1 MTGAKQEPLSAS
13 WQGRQESYHHGIVSS
28 RTHVPTDKH
37 DTWMMVSTIDHNA
50 AIDGTVFL
58 AFFIASGYFNVSM
71 RRDEKTIT
79 VGTFKHTIAK
89 VA

>member
-1 MTGAKQEPLSAS
+1 L
-13 WQGRQESYHHGIVSS
+13 
-28 RTHVPTDKH
+28 TDKY
-37 DTWMMVSTIDHNA
+37 DTWMMVSTIDHNT
-50 AIDGTVFL
+50 AIDGTAFL

-79 VGTFKHTIAK
+79 IGSFKHTVAK